1 MHGLMNRAIQGF
13 LRDTYGTGLWARIAR
28 DARLD
33 PDGFEA
39 MLRYDDALTET
50 VLGLAA
56 TALGRDRETILEDL
70 GTWLVSS
77 PQGQPLRRLLRF
89 GGVGF
94 TDFLHSLEELPG
106 RARMALPDLDL
117 PTLELTEE
125 RPDLFRL
132 ACRGLPGFGHVLVGV
147 LRAMADDYGALVM
160 LDHGAQKGGTEDIT
174 VHLLAADFAEGKRFD
189 LAIGG
194 V

>member
-13 LRDTYGTGLWARIAR
+13 LRDTYGAGLWQRIALR
-28 DARLD
+28 VRLD

-39 MLRYDDALTET
+39 LLRYDDALTEA
-50 VLGLAA
+50 VLVAA
-56 TALGRDRETILEDL
+56 AELLGRDRETILEDL

-77 PQGQPLRRLLRF
+77 MQGQPLRRLLRF

-106 RARMALPDLDL
+106 RARMALPDLDM
-117 PTLELTEE
+117 PALELTEL
-125 RPDLFRL
+125 RPDLYQIR
-132 ACRGLPGFGHVLVGV
+132 CRGLQGFGHVLVGM

-160 LDHGAQKGGTEDIT
+160 LDHAVGSDGAEQIV

-189 LAIGG
+189 LALGEG
-194 V
+194 